1 MKPSEISLNIFEITR
16 LEKKICQDIL
26 NKLKK
31 DNPKFTQDELSYI
44 QRMNQYNMLLED
56 DYKNITRVF
65 ISLAISKK
73 I

>member
-31 DNPKFTQDELSYI
+31 NNPKFTQDELSYI

-56 DYKNITRVF
+56 DYKNIVRIF

>member
-56 DYKNITRVF
+56 DYKNIVRIF